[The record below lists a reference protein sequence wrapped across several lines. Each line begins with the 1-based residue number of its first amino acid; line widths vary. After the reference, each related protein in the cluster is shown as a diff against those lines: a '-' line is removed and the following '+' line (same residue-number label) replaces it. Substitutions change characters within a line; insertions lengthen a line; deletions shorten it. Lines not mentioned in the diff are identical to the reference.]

1 MSARVKGDKQAAGER
16 VYDDIVAA
24 IGHTPTV
31 RLNRLGRE
39 TGATLY
45 AKLEYMNPGAS
56 IKDRIAVQMIVDA
69 EKDGRLKPG
78 GTIIE
83 CTSGNTGMG
92 LAMVG
97 AARGYRMI
105 FVMPDKVSSEKIKA
119 LRAFGAKVVTTPT
132 AVSPEDPRS
141 YYSVA
146 KRIAQQTPNCFFANQ
161 YHNPSNPE
169 AHFRTTGPEIWE
181 QTEGKVD
188 AVVIATGTGGTLS
201 GIARYIKKR
210 KPAVKFVLIDP
221 VGSILYDYFKT
232 KTILSSFK
240 TYKVEGF
247 GEDFLPTTLD
257 FSLVDECYQVTDKE
271 CFLTARELT
280 RKEGLFSGG
289 SAGGAVCGA
298 IKFAKEYPQC
308 KTIVVLLPDS
318 GSRYLSKVFDD
329 DWLRENSF
337 LDEESTYGSLKDI
350 VERQR
355 RHPLF
360 TADAADGVQPI
371 IKLMKTHGISQ
382 LPVMEGGKM
391 VGMISEVDLLNA
403 LLKDPDAVG
412 RPVGE
417 LVDQNYVMV
426 PPDAPVSRL
435 AAIFSEGKVA
445 LVEEN
450 GKIAAV
456 VTKIDL
462 IDHMAGVMK

>member
-1 MSARVKGDKQAAGER
+1 MTRVF
-16 VYDDIVAA
+16 DDVTRA
-24 IGHTPTV
+24 IGHTPLV
-31 RLNRLGRE
+31 RLNRIGQD
-39 TGATLY
+39 TGATFY
-45 AKLEYMNPGAS
+45 AKLEYTNPGHS
-56 IKDRIAVQMIVDA
+56 VKDRIAVQIIDDA
-69 EKDGRLKPG
+69 ERDGSLKPG

-119 LRAFGAKVVTTPT
+119 LRAFGAKVITTPT

-146 KRIAQQTPNCFFANQ
+146 KRIAQQTPSCFFANQ

-181 QTEGKVD
+181 QTQGNLD

-201 GIARYIKKR
+201 GIARYIKER
-210 KPAVKFVLIDP
+210 KPSVKFVLIDP

-232 KTILSSFK
+232 KKILSTFK

-257 FSLVDECYQVTDKE
+257 FTYVDECYQVTDKE
-271 CFLTARELT
+271 CFLTARDLT

-298 IKFAKEYPQC
+298 IKFAKDYPQC
-308 KTIVVLLPDS
+308 RTIVVLLPDS

-337 LDEESTYGSLKDI
+337 LDEEATYGSLKDI

-371 IKLMKTHGISQ
+371 IQLMKKHGISQ
-382 LPVMEGGKM
+382 LPVMDGGRM
-391 VGMISEVDLLNA
+391 VGMISEIDLLNA

-417 LVDQNYVMV
+417 LVDQNYVVV

-435 AAIFSEGKVA
+435 AAIFGEGKVA

-462 IDHMAGVMK
+462 IDHMAGVMR

>member
-1 MSARVKGDKQAAGER
+1 MTQVF
-16 VYDDIVAA
+16 DDVTRA
-24 IGHTPTV
+24 IGHTPLV
-31 RLNRLGRE
+31 RLNRIGQE
-39 TGATLY
+39 TGATFY
-45 AKLEYMNPGAS
+45 AKLEYTNPGHS
-56 IKDRIAVQMIVDA
+56 VKDRIAVQIVDDA
-69 EKDGRLKPG
+69 ERDGSLKPG

-435 AAIFSEGKVA
+435 AAIFGEGKVA

>member
-1 MSARVKGDKQAAGER
+1 MTQAF
-16 VYDDIVAA
+16 DDISGA
-24 IGHTPTV
+24 IGRTPLV
-31 RLNRLGRE
+31 RLNRIGQD
-39 TGATLY
+39 TGAIFY
-45 AKLEYMNPGAS
+45 AKLEYMNPGHS
-56 IKDRIAVQMIVDA
+56 VKDRIAVQIIDDA
-69 EKDGRLKPG
+69 ERDGTLKPG

-97 AARGYRMI
+97 AARGYRLI
-105 FVMPDKVSSEKIKA
+105 FVMPDKVSGEKIKA
-119 LRAFGAKVVTTPT
+119 LRAFGAKVITTPT

-169 AHFRTTGPEIWE
+169 AHYRTTGPEIWE
-181 QTEGKVD
+181 QTQGQVD
-188 AVVIATGTGGTLS
+188 AVIVATGTGGTLS
-201 GIARYIKKR
+201 GTARYIKER
-210 KPAVKFVLIDP
+210 KPAVKFVLVDP

-232 KTILSSFK
+232 KKITSTFK

-247 GEDFLPTTLD
+247 GEDFLPTALD
-257 FSLVDECYQVTDKE
+257 FRLVDECYQVTDKE
-271 CFLTARELT
+271 CFLTARDLT
-280 RKEGLFSGG
+280 RKEGLFPGG
-289 SAGGAVCGA
+289 SGGGAVCGA
-298 IKFAKEYPQC
+298 IKFARDYPQC
-308 KTIVVLLPDS
+308 RTIVVILADS
-318 GSRYLSKVFDD
+318 GSRYLSKVYDD

-337 LDEESTYGSLKDI
+337 LDEEASYGSLKDI

-355 RHPLF
+355 RHALI
-360 TADAADGVQPI
+360 TADASDGVQPI
-371 IKLMKTHGISQ
+371 IQLMKKHGISQ
-382 LPVMEGGKM
+382 LPVMDGGRL

-403 LLKDPDAVG
+403 LLKDPDSVD

-417 LVDQNYVMV
+417 MVDQNYVLV
-426 PPDAPVSRL
+426 PPNTPVSRL
-435 AAIFSEGKVA
+435 AAIFGEGKVA

-462 IDHMAGVMK
+462 IDHMAGVMR